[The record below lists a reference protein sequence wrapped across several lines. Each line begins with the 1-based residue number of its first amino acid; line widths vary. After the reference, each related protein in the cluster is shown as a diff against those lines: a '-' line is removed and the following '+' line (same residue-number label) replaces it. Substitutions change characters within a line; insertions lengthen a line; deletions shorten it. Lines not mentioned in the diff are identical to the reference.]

1 MPMKATVKESED
13 GQFVLR
19 TVDRSRLWEIQ
30 TPQVGQTV
38 RCVCDVWTLCSEN
51 VHTTRDV
58 ARPDAR
64 PAQAITRVRHRENDD
79 DDDDDNEEEE
89 EDDDHDDDDDDA
101 DDADVKNDILTQV
114 IRPSLLREGFEK
126 VASDG
131 CVVTAFRK
139 SPRTQYCAMSFNIG
153 RNERTHREGR
163 ESDGGPS
170 IGRRR
175 HIIVPPLPPPWAM
188 EPSSL
193 NGRQSNARVPYL
205 M

>member
-1 MPMKATVKESED
+1 LHCILRHTSAPQVYDVIRDANEHGAAVLGVPMKATVKESED

-58 ARPDAR
+58 ASPDAR

-101 DDADVKNDILTQV
+101 DAADVKMT
-114 IRPSLLREGFEK
+114 S
-126 VASDG
+126 S
-131 CVVTAFRK
+131 
-139 SPRTQYCAMSFNIG
+139 
-153 RNERTHREGR
+153 HR
-163 ESDGGPS
+163 
-170 IGRRR
+170 
-175 HIIVPPLPPPWAM
+175 
-188 EPSSL
+188 
-193 NGRQSNARVPYL
+193 
-205 M
+205 